1 MTPGV
6 ACGGGSRRVRP
17 GNPGVAGPGR
27 RPGGRQ
33 GAKLETA
40 GRRRENPAHRFTFT
54 PISHPLYRRPQMV
67 RLAIELVA
75 VHDARRITGETM
87 TEIPTALTYRP
98 GQSLAVTDRQLAHN
112 P

>member
-1 MTPGV
+1 
-6 ACGGGSRRVRP
+6 
-17 GNPGVAGPGR
+17 
-27 RPGGRQ
+27 
-33 GAKLETA
+33 
-40 GRRRENPAHRFTFT
+40 
-54 PISHPLYRRPQMV
+54 MV